1 MMPGHDIQFET
12 TYLEMRDSI
21 SSEKAHCVINFKYG
35 TTSYSYITADEDKA
49 KSLFKEHILVMNKIT
64 KQDSPLIVFC
74 VVVFS
79 AGMYFI
85 DWKEIE
91 RKYYY
96 NKTIKDAKG

>member
-1 MMPGHDIQFET
+1 MPSHHIKFET

-21 SSEKAHCVINFKYG
+21 SHKNAHCVINFKYG
-35 TTSYSYITADEDKA
+35 TTFYSYITADVDKA
-49 KSLFKEHILVMNKIT
+49 KSLFIEHIMLMNKFT
-64 KQDSPLIVFC
+64 KQDNPLIVFC